1 MDEKEDKKGLT
12 RRGLIKCTAIGAGVI
27 ALGGFGIREVKA
39 VPPPKKW
46 DRETD
51 IVIVGSGFSG
61 LAAAL
66 VAFDA
71 GAKVIVLEKMPTHGG
86 NSIINGGQMAAW
98 NSKIRKQR
106 PDLEA
111 DSPELMFQDMMK
123 AGHNLNW
130 PELVKTVVDGAPDAL
145 DWLVDMGVVFPPKLV
160 VQAGG
165 HSRART
171 HQTENISGSDIIAAL
186 YKNTQ
191 RRKIPVLLEQQVTG
205 IVREQP
211 LAGKVLGVQ
220 VKSRGKSLYFKSKKA
235 CILASGGYSRDVKMR
250 TKEVPYLTAEWLS
263 TNQPG
268 ATGEAIRAAEDVSAA
283 TTQTDRI
290 QLYPFADPYTGILD
304 KPALIPF
311 TSPAFAI
318 YVWKNGKR
326 FISELAPREAIA
338 SYEAFVLK
346 EKPTWTIFD
355 EAMWPNFT
363 RIEVITDGIAKKRVF
378 KADTLEG
385 VAKAAGIDPAGLVET
400 VGKYNSYVDAGVDK
414 DFGKPRMRAK
424 ISKAPFYAVPQWP
437 AIHHTMGGLQIT
449 AKTELL
455 DREGKVIPKLYA
467 AGEVTGGV
475 HGGDRLGS
483 CAVTDCIVM
492 GRIAGKYAAAE
503 KA

>member
-1 MDEKEDKKGLT
+1 MDEKEGQKGVT
-12 RRGLIKCTAIGAGVI
+12 RRGLIKGAAIGAGAI

-39 VPPPKKW
+39 VPPPRKW

-51 IVIVGSGFSG
+51 IVIVGSGFAG

-66 VAFDA
+66 TAFDA
-71 GAKVIVLEKMPTHGG
+71 DAKVVVLEKMPTHGG

-98 NSKIRKQR
+98 NSKVRKLR

-111 DSPELMFQDMMK
+111 DSADLMFQDMMK

-130 PELVKTVVDGAPDAL
+130 PDLVKTVVDGAPDAL

-191 RRKIPVLLEQQVTG
+191 QRKIPVLLEHQVTG

-211 LAGKVLGVQ
+211 LSGKVLGVQ
-220 VKSRGKSLYFKSKKA
+220 VKSKGKTLHFKSRKA

-268 ATGEAIRAAEDVSAA
+268 ATGEAIRAAEDISAA
-283 TTQTDRI
+283 TTQMDRI

-363 RIEVITDGIAKKRVF
+363 RIEVITSGIEKKRVF
-378 KADTLEG
+378 KADTLESL
-385 VAKAAGIDPAGLVET
+385 AKAAGIDPAGLVET
-400 VGKYNSYVDAGVDK
+400 VSRYNSYVDAGVDK

-424 ISKAPFYAVPQWP
+424 IQKAPFYAVPQWP
-437 AIHHTMGGLQIT
+437 AIHHTMGGLQT
-449 AKTELL
+449 TVKTELL

-467 AGEVTGGV
+467 AGEVSGGV

-492 GRIAGKYAAAE
+492 GRIAGKSAATE